1 MNNLEPSGLRW
12 RPTLFFGVLK
22 WELFRNIP
30 KTDSDSVKEDSED
43 SNSVEDPLLGWV
55 IETTTTTGEITWCAF
70 DNRGESLIKP
80 IVHRGDISD
89 CAHALVGLVGMKV
102 QDHEQDI

>member
-1 MNNLEPSGLRW
+1 VNNVEPSGLKW

-30 KTDSDSVKEDSED
+30 KAD
-43 SNSVEDPLLGWV
+43 VEDPPPALGWV
-55 IETTTTTGEITWCAF
+55 IETKTTTGEITWCAF
-70 DNRGESLIKP
+70 DNRGESFIKP
-80 IVHRGDISD
+80 IVRRGDISD
-89 CAHALVGLVGMKV
+89 CAHALVDLIGMKV